1 MSENIVAEKGC
12 EQDELISVIIPTY
25 NRAGL
30 LERSVQSVLS
40 QTYTNLELLIIDDC
54 SKDNTG
60 EIVKSLSDK
69 RIRYY
74 RNDHNMGPAAS
85 RNRGALLAKG
95 SLIAYQDSDDEWL
108 PDKLMRLMEVWKKEK
123 NEETGMIYHEM
134 QEQGVSTFIPSRDI
148 PLEWKSKEIF
158 RHMLL
163 YPMIGATA
171 SLIRKSCLEEL
182 GRLQ

>member
-54 SKDNTG
+54 SNDNTG

-69 RIRYY
+69 RIRY
-74 RNDHNMGPAAS
+74 P
-85 RNRGALLAKG
+85 
-95 SLIAYQDSDDEWL
+95 
-108 PDKLMRLMEVWKKEK
+108 
-123 NEETGMIYHEM
+123 
-134 QEQGVSTFIPSRDI
+134 
-148 PLEWKSKEIF
+148 
-158 RHMLL
+158 
-163 YPMIGATA
+163 
-171 SLIRKSCLEEL
+171 EL
-182 GRLQ
+182 FMSI